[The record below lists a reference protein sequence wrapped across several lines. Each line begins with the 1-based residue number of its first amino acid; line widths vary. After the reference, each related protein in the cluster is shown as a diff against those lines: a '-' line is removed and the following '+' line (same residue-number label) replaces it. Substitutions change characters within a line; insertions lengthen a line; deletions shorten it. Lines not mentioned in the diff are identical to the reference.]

1 MNNIEQ
7 IENIYRHY
15 YNKPVLR
22 EACGPIFTSSPK
34 EYGQYLQNKKTQ
46 KKMSKVTAM
55 ERIQKIR
62 IDVEWR
68 SHGRIPRKVVRKW
81 LNDIQKE
88 LE

>member
-1 MNNIEQ
+1 
-7 IENIYRHY
+7 
-15 YNKPVLR
+15 
-22 EACGPIFTSSPK
+22 
-34 EYGQYLQNKKTQ
+34 
-46 KKMSKVTAM
+46 MSKETAI

-88 LE
+88 LEDKNEKAIFSND